1 MLISNSLTI
10 EDLQKEFRT
19 TFPGLKIEFYKIEH
33 GEEEGSMK
41 ADQYSPDALIGA
53 IRESNKEG
61 EIELNPSMT
70 VAEFETKL
78 TEEFDLHAQIFR
90 RSASLWLQTTAT
102 DSWTLEVQNRKGI
115 HSMEAIKE

>member
-1 MLISNSLTI
+1 MLIRNSLTI
-10 EDLQKEFRT
+10 EDLQREFRA

-41 ADQYSPDALIGA
+41 ADQYNSDALIGD
-53 IRESNKEG
+53 IRGSTKEG
-61 EIELNPSMT
+61 EISLDPSMT
-70 VAEFETKL
+70 VSEFETRL